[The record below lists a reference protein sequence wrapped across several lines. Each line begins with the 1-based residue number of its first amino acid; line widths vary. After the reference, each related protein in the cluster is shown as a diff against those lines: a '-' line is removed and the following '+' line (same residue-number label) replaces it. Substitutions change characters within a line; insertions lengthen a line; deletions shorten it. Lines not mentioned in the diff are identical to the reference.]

1 MALLVGV
8 TATAACNRGG
18 DDDRARPGPTSTAR
32 PGVTTTI
39 PDLDRPRGGS
49 ARVGM
54 WGAPDPGAPTIAGAA
69 VRALVLPQ
77 LFVALPDGTWRP
89 SMVEPGSD
97 RTGAD
102 GMSASFRFRKGA
114 AWSDGSPIGVA
125 DLRRNPDGR
134 FVKSIDDPRPD
145 GTITVRFTQG
155 LPGWRRLWS
164 GADAIA
170 APKAGVW
177 GGPFVVTGVNPALEV
192 VLGRNPRWSG
202 VVAKGPFLDELRLV
216 LVPDAITA
224 AQLLEKG
231 QLDAIMPPA
240 FTVRTRELRA
250 TAGVKV
256 EVADRGGWWVGLF
269 LSSRLSEG
277 RRRALAGT
285 VNRDRFV
292 SVLLREEATVLNGF
306 LGPED
311 GAWAGVKYPDPAA
324 LRGGDAVD
332 LVGQIEEPMTG
343 AIERVIQRRAQTV
356 SGVVDLRNAE
366 AERVEPWL
374 AKGEYDAL
382 IGMTVDDPEPCWL
395 CRWQSV
401 DEGLA
406 RRADAGD
413 RAAAAE
419 LQVKLRDQAHVLPLW
434 RPRTVVAW
442 REGLNGLRANG
453 YARVAAWNAW
463 EWWRE

>member
-1 MALLVGV
+1 
-8 TATAACNRGG
+8 
-18 DDDRARPGPTSTAR
+18 
-32 PGVTTTI
+32 
-39 PDLDRPRGGS
+39 
-49 ARVGM
+49 M

-97 RTGAD
+97 RTAAD
-102 GMSASFRFRKGA
+102 AMSASFRLRNGA
-114 AWSDGSPIGVA
+114 AWSDGSPIAVG

-170 APKAGVW
+170 APKPGVW
-177 GGPFVVTGVNPALEV
+177 GGPFVVTGLNPAFEV

-202 VVAKGPFLDELRLV
+202 VVAKGPFLDELRLI

-231 QLDAIMPPA
+231 QLDVVMPPA

-256 EVADRGGWWVGLF
+256 EVADRSGWWVGLF
-269 LSSRLSEG
+269 LSTRLPEG

-285 VNRDRFV
+285 VNRDRLV
-292 SVLLREEATVLNGF
+292 SVLLQDEATVLNGF

-311 GAWAGVKYPDPAA
+311 AGWAGVKYPDPSA
-324 LRGGDAVD
+324 LRGGDAVN
-332 LVGQIEEPMTG
+332 LVGQIEEPMTP
-343 AIERVIQRRAQTV
+343 AVERVIQRRAQTA

-419 LQVKLRDQAHVLPLW
+419 LEVKLRDQAHVLPLW
-434 RPRTVVAW
+434 RPRAVFAW
-442 REGLNGLRANG
+442 RDGLNGVRPNG